1 MDVAA
6 ARLASVWLEFS
17 SSSSTSYRRV
27 LVWIAGLSLAYYAT
41 AVAGYASLMMP
52 SLPSMAV
59 LWPPNVLLF
68 VAFLLTP
75 ARLWPLIVVFAF
87 LTQLAVAATM
97 SIPLGRSLGMFTGN
111 LSQPII
117 AATILRRLG
126 HRDAHLLGTLKGV
139 TAFVVVA
146 VIGAPAIASIVSAAT
161 LSFNGLVTDIWAHW
175 RMRFV
180 TNVLSTIVL
189 APPLLTFL
197 GWRSIP
203 RPIGPPVAEFL
214 ILLTCLTASERLV
227 NTFATPVTIS
237 PLLFAPLPFLLWAA
251 VRFGQAGLGVVLCFT
266 TLFRYFVGA
275 HPGQGLATPP
285 DAIVAT
291 QLTLIAMSLPLIVL
305 SALLAERRS
314 AEEALRTGHSRY
326 GLATMAGSVGV
337 WDWNLASNFVYADPS
352 LKSILGFRDNEIG
365 NHFDDWQ
372 ARIHP
377 DDRERLMAAAYAHL
391 EGRAPTFEVEHR
403 MLHRDGSARSFMVR
417 GAIVEREA
425 GRPSRM
431 TGTTTDI
438 TARKAAEEALE
449 EAKAELAR
457 LTRLS
462 DMGGLTAAIAHEV
475 NQPLCA
481 IVANASA
488 ALRWLG
494 SDHADLPQVRE
505 ALTDVICDGK
515 RASELIR
522 RTRGLFERG
531 ELERR
536 PVDLN
541 NIVDSALALTRGSLE
556 AGRIVVRTELDPTLP
571 FVRADQVQMQ
581 QVFCNLVINAVEAM
595 GRVAGGEQTLQI
607 RTHHQEGSAIH
618 ATVMDSGEGFGGDDP
633 ERVFQPLVT
642 TRPEGMGIGLSM
654 SRIIVEMHGGRLWA
668 TPNAG
673 AGATFHILLPLSD
686 MHG

>member
-1 MDVAA
+1 
-6 ARLASVWLEFS
+6 
-17 SSSSTSYRRV
+17 
-27 LVWIAGLSLAYYAT
+27 
-41 AVAGYASLMMP
+41 MMP
-52 SLPSMAV
+52 TLPSMAV

-75 ARLWPLIVVFAF
+75 PRLWPLIIFFAL

-97 SIPLGRSLGMFTGN
+97 DIPLGRSLGMFTGN

-126 HRDAHLLGTLKGV
+126 HREEMLGTLKGV
-139 TAFVVVA
+139 TAFVLVA
-146 VIGAPAIASIVSAAT
+146 VLGAPAIASVISAAT
-161 LSFNGLVTDIWAHW
+161 LGATGWVSDVWMHW
-175 RMRFV
+175 RIRFV

-197 GWRSIP
+197 GWRAWP

-214 ILLTCLTASERLV
+214 VLLTSLTASERLV
-227 NTFATPVTIS
+227 STLATPITSS

-251 VRFGQAGLGVVLCFT
+251 VRFGQAGLGIVLCFT
-266 TLFRYFVGA
+266 TLFRYFA
-275 HPGQGLATPP
+275 DSHPGQLLATPP

-314 AEEALRTGHSRY
+314 SEHALRTGHTRY

-337 WDWNLASNFVYADPS
+337 WDWNLATNAVYVDPS
-352 LKSILGFRDNEIG
+352 LKSFLGFADHEIG
-365 NHFDDWQ
+365 NHLDDWKS
-372 ARIHP
+372 RMHP
-377 DDRERLMAAAYAHL
+377 DDWERMLVSAQAHID
-391 EGRAPTFEVEHR
+391 GRVPAFELSLR
-403 MLHRDGSARSFMVR
+403 MLHRDSSIRWFLAR
-417 GAIVEREA
+417 GAVVEREA
-425 GRPSRM
+425 GRPTRIV
-431 TGTTTDI
+431 GTSTDV
-438 TARKAAEEALE
+438 TAQKDAEQALE
-449 EAKAELAR
+449 DAKAELAR

-481 IVANASA
+481 IVTNASA

-494 SDHADLPQVRE
+494 SDRPDVAEVRE
-505 ALTDVICDGK
+505 ALTDVVCDGK

-536 PVDLN
+536 PIDLN
-541 NIVDSALALTRGSLE
+541 NIVHSALALTRSSLE
-556 AGRIVVRTELDPTLP
+556 AGHVVVRTGLDPTLP
-571 FVRADQVQMQ
+571 LVRADQVQLQ
-581 QVFCNLVINAVEAM
+581 QVFCNLIINATEAM
-595 GRVAGGEQTLQI
+595 TRVTGRELTLQI
-607 RTHHQEGSAIH
+607 LTCHQEGSGIH
-618 ATVMDSGEGFGGDDP
+618 ATVVDSGEGFNGDDP
-633 ERVFQPLVT
+633 ERVFRPLVT
-642 TRPEGMGIGLSM
+642 ARPEGMGIGLSM

-668 TPNAG
+668 TPNDG
-673 AGATFHILLPLSD
+673 PGATFHIMLPLTEL
-686 MHG
+686 HG

>member
-6 ARLASVWLEFS
+6 GIRPAGRWLDRS
-17 SSSSTSYRRV
+17 SPATYQRA
-27 LVWIAGLSLAYYAT
+27 LIWIVALSLAYYAT
-41 AVAGYASLMMP
+41 AVAVYARLMMP
-52 SLPSMAV
+52 TLPSMAV

-75 ARLWPLIVVFAF
+75 VRLWVLVSLLALP
-87 LTQLAVAATM
+87 TQLAVAATM
-97 SIPLGRSLGMFTGN
+97 DIPLGRSLGMFSGN

-117 AATILRRLG
+117 AAAILRRLG
-126 HRDAHLLGTLKGV
+126 QGERMLETLRGA
-139 TAFVVVA
+139 TAFILVA
-146 VIGAPAIASIVSAAT
+146 ALAAPAIASVVSAAT
-161 LSFNGLVTDIWAHW
+161 LSATGWITDPWLHW

-197 GWRSIP
+197 RWRSLP
-203 RPIGPPVAEFL
+203 RPLGPPVAEFL

-227 NTFATPVTIS
+227 NSLVTSLTFY

-251 VRFGQAGLGVVLCFT
+251 VRFGQAGLGIVLCFT
-266 TLFRYFVGA
+266 ALFRFFANA
-275 HPGQGLATPP
+275 HPGQALVTPP

-291 QLTLIAMSLPLIVL
+291 QLTLIAISLPMIVL
-305 SALLAERRS
+305 AALLSERRRT
-314 AEEALRTGHSRY
+314 EQALRDGHSRY
-326 GLATMAGSVGV
+326 GLATIAGNVGV
-337 WDWNLASNFVYADPS
+337 WDWNLVTNAIYVDPS
-352 LKSILGFRDNEIG
+352 LKNILGFADREIA
-365 NHFDDWQ
+365 NHLDDWGL
-372 ARIHP
+372 RVHP
-377 DDRERLMAAAYAHL
+377 EDGERVMAAAKAHI
-391 EGRAPTFEVEHR
+391 EGRAAAFEVAHR
-403 MLHRDGSARSFMVR
+403 MLHRDGSIRWFLAR
-417 GAIVEREA
+417 GAVVDRQDD
-425 GRPSRM
+425 RPIRM
-431 TGTTTDI
+431 IGTDTDI
-438 TARKAAEEALE
+438 TAQKEAEQALE
-449 EAKAELAR
+449 EAKAELTR

-494 SDHADLPQVRE
+494 SDQPDIPQVRE
-505 ALTDVICDGK
+505 ALTDVVCDGK

-541 NIVDSALALTRGSLE
+541 NIVHSALALTRGSLE
-556 AGRIVVRTELDPTLP
+556 ATRVSVRTQLDTALP
-571 FVRADQVQMQ
+571 LVRADQVQLQ
-581 QVFCNLVINAVEAM
+581 QVFCNLIVNASEAM
-595 GRVAGGEQTLQI
+595 TRVTCREHTLQI
-607 RTHHQEGSAIH
+607 STCHQEGSGIY
-618 ATVMDSGEGFGGDDP
+618 ATVMDSGEGFNGDDP
-633 ERVFQPLVT
+633 ERVFRPLVT

-668 TPNAG
+668 TPNVG
-673 AGATFHILLPLSD
+673 PGATFHILLPIGEL
-686 MHG
+686 HA